1 MSAQFE
7 PVISENVV
15 RLREALKRARSLRQ
29 SLRTS
34 GVDGIYE
41 HVEDVDGNWL
51 ENWTDED
58 IAVMDEAALNYLN
71 FRDATLRENS
81 VYVRDS

>member
-1 MSAQFE
+1 MSTDFE
-7 PVISENVV
+7 PVISENVA

-41 HVEDVDGNWL
+41 YAEDIDGDWL
-51 ENWTDED
+51 ENWTDTED
-58 IAVMDEAALNYLN
+58 ILVIDEAATNTVVQS
-71 FRDATLRENS
+71 AH
-81 VYVRDS
+81 

>member
-1 MSAQFE
+1 MSAEFE

-41 HVEDVDGNWL
+41 HVEDVDGDWL

-58 IAVMDEAALNYLN
+58 IAVMDEVASNTVVQSAPQH
-71 FRDATLRENS
+71 
-81 VYVRDS
+81 